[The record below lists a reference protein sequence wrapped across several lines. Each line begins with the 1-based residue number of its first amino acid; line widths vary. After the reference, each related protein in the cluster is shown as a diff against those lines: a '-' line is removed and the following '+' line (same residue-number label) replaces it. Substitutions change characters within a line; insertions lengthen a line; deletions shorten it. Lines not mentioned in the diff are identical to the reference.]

1 MAEGNLKDDLIVN
14 RDMYNFKLIEVPAD
28 FEGSKQI
35 LVSHVKAII
44 NANERH
50 HGECERFYIGK
61 TYLRLRKRRTFIP
74 DRPQTTC
81 KMKGIIDRWRARK
94 KVGYHCMAVIAVLH
108 DENIPENY
116 LRRSNSK
123 QQYALSLEGSL
134 ISHFMYEEPD
144 RRLENE
150 TTQQGGLEKKR
161 AIAYVLYLAMKFVEA
176 PSESDQLKQAQVR
189 HTTSDSP
196 TLRECGS
203 LTSEDDSES
212 RSSGDSTE
220 SLEDLPSGVSV
231 CKESS
236 APPTGSPASEVNP
249 ELGNCTQ
256 QRQCSLPN
264 VRTGASELA
273 TELATTDASNQLT
286 AITSAPTPTDSP
298 THISVTQPLGTPT
311 GASNSTR
318 ETWWLHT
325 PLAQSTTPISGP
337 RPCRCG
343 STSHRNTKHHLCP
356 LNPKNSDPKQQQIT
370 KFFHPQ

>member
-1 MAEGNLKDDLIVN
+1 MAEGNSKDDLIVN
-14 RDMYNFKLIEVPAD
+14 CDKYNFKLIKVPAD

-176 PSESDQLKQAQVR
+176 PSESHQLQQAQVR

-196 TLRECGS
+196 TLRRESGS
-203 LTSEDDSES
+203 LSSEDDSES
-212 RSSGDSTE
+212 RSSKDSTE
-220 SLEDLPSGVSV
+220 SLEDSS
-231 CKESS
+231 CEESS
-236 APPTGSPASEVNP
+236 APPTGSPVSEVNP

-256 QRQCSLPN
+256 QEQCFLPN
-264 VRTGASELA
+264 VRAS
-273 TELATTDASNQLT
+273 TSELATTDVSYQPT

-298 THISVTQPLGTPT
+298 VHISVTQPLGTPT
-311 GASNSTR
+311 GASNSTG
-318 ETWWLHT
+318 EAWWSRT
-325 PLAQSTTPISGP
+325 PVSQPATPTSGP

-343 STSHRNTKHHLCP
+343 STSHKKTSHRLCP
-356 LNPKNSDPKQQQIT
+356 LNRKNSDPKQQQIT
-370 KFFHPQ
+370 EFFDQQ